1 MPSTRLSAALHFS
14 LARLTQLFARWV
26 TLLGQYPALP
36 FHHDVDAYVL
46 LSQLRRRRRAGSC
59 RGARGVLLP
68 MPGCIDD
75 AQVNI
80 RITM

>member
-1 MPSTRLSAALHFS
+1 MLGTRLSAALHSS
-14 LARLTQLFARWV
+14 LARLTQLFMRWV
-26 TLLGQYPALP
+26 TLLGQQPALP
-36 FHHDVDAYVL
+36 FHPDVDAYVL
-46 LSQLRRRRRAGSC
+46 LSQLRRRRA
-59 RGARGVLLP
+59 ARGRGVVLP

>member
-1 MPSTRLSAALHFS
+1 MPNTRLSAALHFS
-14 LARLTQLFARWV
+14 LARLTQLFTRWV
-26 TLLGQYPALP
+26 TLLGQQPALP
-36 FHHDVDAYVL
+36 YHHDVDAYVL
-46 LSQLRRRRRAGSC
+46 LSQLRRRRAASARGC
-59 RGARGVLLP
+59 RGVILP

>member
-1 MPSTRLSAALHFS
+1 MLATRLSAALHSS
-14 LARLTQLFARWV
+14 LAHLTQLFSRWV
-26 TLLGQYPALP
+26 TLLGQQPALP
-36 FHHDVDAYVL
+36 YNPDVDAYVL
-46 LSQLRRRRRAGSC
+46 LSQLRRRRASKP
-59 RGARGVLLP
+59 GARGVLIA